1 MNQAPAPPIPK
12 YEQERLEALYSC
24 GVLDTPAEPTF
35 DSLADLAS
43 RLTDCP
49 IALVSLVDQDRQWFK
64 ARVGLEVTQTPRKL
78 AFCAYAVLANEPLV
92 IPDTLEDERFRSH
105 TLVTGEPHIRFY
117 AGMPLQLATGE
128 IVGTLCV
135 TDQRPRHLSDRQI
148 DDLRALAEQAVAL
161 LELRRTVRRLESISA
176 AQQETMEALRA
187 SRDEAQAATRAKNE
201 FVANTSH
208 ELRTPLNA
216 IIGYATLLAER
227 NVRDATR
234 IEHASIIHRNASQ
247 LLDIINDILD
257 LARIESG
264 RVPIASG
271 SLRPV
276 DIVRDVM
283 QLLQDRA
290 ATKGIALTAASTT
303 TVPSA
308 VLSDP
313 ARFRQILINIVG
325 NAIKFT
331 HKGTVHIELAH
342 DPIVERLAVRVRDTG
357 IGIAPE
363 ALPHLFE
370 PFFQADASTIRRYG
384 GTGLGLAI
392 SQRLAERLGGQ
403 ITVRSEINAGST
415 FTIELH
421 APMAHNETGGA
432 TLIDPATIHARNAD
446 DESPHTPD
454 PARSLAG
461 KRVLLA
467 EDGPDNQRLITHL
480 LTRAGAIVH
489 AVSDGNEACEAVAV
503 APEPFHLVLMDMQMP
518 ECSGY
523 DATRILRE
531 RGCSTPVV
539 ALTASAMPGDRELCL
554 KAGCD
559 EYLTKP
565 IEPIALVE
573 ACRRLAA

>member
-1 MNQAPAPPIPK
+1 MLP
-12 YEQERLEALYSC
+12 
-24 GVLDTPAEPTF
+24 V
-35 DSLADLAS
+35 
-43 RLTDCP
+43 
-49 IALVSLVDQDRQWFK
+49 
-64 ARVGLEVTQTPRKL
+64 
-78 AFCAYAVLANEPLV
+78 
-92 IPDTLEDERFRSH
+92 
-105 TLVTGEPHIRFY
+105 
-117 AGMPLQLATGE
+117 
-128 IVGTLCV
+128 
-135 TDQRPRHLSDRQI
+135 
-148 DDLRALAEQAVAL
+148 
-161 LELRRTVRRLESISA
+161 
-176 AQQETMEALRA
+176 
-187 SRDEAQAATRAKNE
+187 
-201 FVANTSH
+201 
-208 ELRTPLNA
+208 
-216 IIGYATLLAER
+216 
-227 NVRDATR
+227 
-234 IEHASIIHRNASQ
+234 IIHRNASQ